1 MTATENR
8 PTYKYV
14 GTRPI
19 RHDGYDKVI
28 GKARFAA
35 DQNLP
40 GQLHGAYHRSPH
52 AHARIVS
59 IDTSAAANMPGV
71 KAIVTGDDF
80 PTLDAKHPNADTA
93 VNVMARGTA
102 YYHGHAIAA
111 VAANTRAEAHAAAAA
126 IKVEYELLPAILSI
140 DESMAEGAPLAN
152 ETNHTKFVPPGDP
165 SNLST
170 ITNLDRGD
178 VDEAMGAADV
188 VIEREF
194 DCAHVHQGYIE
205 PHACVVDT
213 GPDGKASVWCSSQ
226 GHFRVRSMTADVL
239 GWDKSRVKVT
249 PAEIG
254 GGFGGKTTVY
264 LEPVAARLS
273 EKTGRP
279 VKIVMSREE
288 VMRATGPAPAAKLK
302 IKIGATNDGELTAI
316 DGWMAYGV
324 GAFADMA
331 GLIGAMSVASYKFP
345 NLRMETYTALT
356 NTPKSAAYRAPSAPH
371 AAFAIESVV
380 DEVALKLGMDPIE
393 LRLKNAAVEGDLTAM
408 GMPHPR
414 VGLVEC
420 LDAMKASDHYTS
432 DVPEGAARGMAVGF
446 WFNIGEES
454 SATVNLNDDGTAIVL
469 TGSPDIGGSR
479 ASMAL
484 MAAERLGI
492 DVYSITPVVADTEA
506 VGFTDVTEGSRATFA
521 TGKAVVQAC
530 DDLIEQLKDRAAS
543 IMSVDADQITWV
555 DGAAISAGHGG
566 SEGGEPLTLAAI
578 TAQAK
583 RTGGPLTATASL
595 NAAGAGPSFAV
606 HCADLS
612 VDEETGV
619 VSVLRYTAVQ
629 DAGTAIHPSYVEG
642 QLQGGSVQGIG
653 WALNEEYIY
662 NADGVMDNASF
673 LDYRI
678 PVASD
683 LPLIETIIVEVP
695 NPAHPYG
702 VRGVGETGIVPPM
715 ATIANAIN
723 AATGVRM
730 TSLPMSPPKLLSA
743 LNKRGK

>member
-1 MTATENR
+1 MTATEN
-8 PTYKYV
+8 PTNYKWV

-19 RHDGYDKVI
+19 RHDGYDKVV
-28 GKARFAA
+28 GKARFGA
-35 DQNLP
+35 DLNLP
-40 GQLHGAYHRSPH
+40 GQLHAAYHRSPH
-52 AHARIVS
+52 AHAKVVS
-59 IDTSAAANMPGV
+59 IDTSAAEAMPGV
-71 KAIVTGDDF
+71 KAVVTGADF
-80 PTLDAKHPNADTA
+80 PDLDPTHPNFD
-93 VNVMARGTA
+93 VSLNCMARGEVF
-102 YYHGHAIAA
+102 YNGHAIAA
-111 VAANTRAEAHAAAAA
+111 VAASTRAQAQAAAAA
-126 IKVEYELLPAILSI
+126 IEVEYETLPAILSI
-140 DESMAEGAPLAN
+140 SDSMAEGAPLAN
-152 ETNHTKFVPPGDP
+152 PHNHTRFAPPGDP

-178 VDEAMGAADV
+178 VDQAMADADLV
-188 VIEREF
+188 VEMAF

-205 PHACVVDT
+205 PHACVVDS
-213 GPDGKASVWCSSQ
+213 GDGKASIWCSSQ
-226 GHFRVRSMTADVL
+226 GHFRVRSLTADVL
-239 GWDKSRVKVT
+239 GVDKSRVKVI

-254 GGFGGKTTVY
+254 GGFGGKTTIY
-264 LEPVAARLS
+264 LEPIGAKLS

-279 VKIVMSREE
+279 VKLVMSREE
-288 VMRATGPAPAAKLK
+288 VLKASGPAPSAELRV
-302 IKIGATNDGELTAI
+302 KIGATNDGELTAV

-324 GAFADMA
+324 GGFGDMA

-371 AAFAIESVV
+371 AAWAIESVI
-380 DEVALKLGMDPIE
+380 DEIATTLDMDPIE

-414 VGLVEC
+414 IGLVEC
-420 LDAMKASDHYTS
+420 LEALKASEHYGS
-432 DVPEGAARGMAVGF
+432 DVAEGASRGMAVGF

-454 SATVNLNDDGTAIVL
+454 SATVNLNEDGTATVV

-484 MAAERLGI
+484 MAAETLGI
-492 DVYSITPVVADTEA
+492 DVYSITPVVADTES

-521 TGKAVVQAC
+521 TGKAVVEAC
-530 DDLIEQLKDRAAS
+530 GQLIDELKARAAT
-543 IMSVDADQITWV
+543 IQGVGADEVDWV
-555 DGAAISAGHGG
+555 DGAAVVDGKD
-566 SEGGEPLTLAAI
+566 PLPLAAI

-606 HCADLS
+606 HCCDLK
-612 VDEETGV
+612 VDEETGETEII
-619 VSVLRYTAVQ
+619 RYTAVQ

-642 QLQGGSVQGIG
+642 QMQGGSVQGIG

-662 NADGVMDNASF
+662 DTDGALENASF

-715 ATIANAIN
+715 ATIGNAIK

-730 TSLPMSPPKLLSA
+730 TSLPMSPPKVLA
-743 LNKRGK
+743 KLNERD